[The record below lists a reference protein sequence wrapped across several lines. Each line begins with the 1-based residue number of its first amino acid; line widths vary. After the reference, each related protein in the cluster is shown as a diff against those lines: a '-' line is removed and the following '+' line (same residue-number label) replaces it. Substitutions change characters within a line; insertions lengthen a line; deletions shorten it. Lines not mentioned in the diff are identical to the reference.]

1 MTIDRRL
8 LAGALGLS
16 LALAA
21 CGGASTATTA
31 PGGATAAPATQ
42 APGTQAPA
50 TAEAA
55 ATDPPATATPTDGG
69 PDASF
74 VAGAAGDLEA
84 MLPNEV
90 NGIKFIKTSFDGAS
104 LGLAGIGMDTGEL
117 APLLKKYG
125 KTVNDVRMA
134 IATSTNAGATA
145 PAMVIAF
152 QIKGVPGAEI
162 MGITGT
168 DTSSLQKVSMGGKD
182 VLSAG
187 TAGMSV
193 VIYTK
198 DDVMF
203 EVVLAD
209 AKTAEEIV
217 KQLP

>member
-1 MTIDRRL
+1 MSIDRRL

-21 CGGASTATTA
+21 CGGASTATTPPA
-31 PGGATAAPATQ
+31 GAATAAPATQ
-42 APGTQAPA
+42 APA
-50 TAEAA
+50 TAGAA
-55 ATDPPATATPTDGG
+55 ATEAPTNGG

-145 PAMVIAF
+145 PAMVVAL
-152 QIKGVPGAEI
+152 QIKGVPGAEF
-162 MGITGT
+162 MGLTGT
-168 DTSSLQKVSMGGKD
+168 DTSSMQKTSMGGKD